1 MAIVYRQSVQF
12 AVFVRG
18 LEDWLSQWDAACG
31 GQKVELAS
39 TSVQSAVSFE
49 KKQKKNTGGRAG
61 DERGKPRLLRGV
73 GFGVNAA

>member
-1 MAIVYRQSVQF
+1 MQF

-31 GQKVELAS
+31 GQKVELVS
-39 TSVQSAVSFE
+39 TFVRSAVSFE
-49 KKQKKNTGGRAG
+49 KKQKKTTGGSAG
-61 DERGKPRLLRGV
+61 DECEKLRFLRSV